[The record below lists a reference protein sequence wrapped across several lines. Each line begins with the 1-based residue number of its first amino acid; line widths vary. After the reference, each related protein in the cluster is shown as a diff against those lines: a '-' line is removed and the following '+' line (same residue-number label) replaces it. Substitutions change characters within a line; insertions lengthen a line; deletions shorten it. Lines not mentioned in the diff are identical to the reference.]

1 MAMTLAEALDK
12 VFEIDLGL
20 NTADAQSMLSALNT
34 GGGANVSEATLTNAG
49 VVRQMAPIMGFSNA
63 EEATA
68 EGCASAIN
76 AILFGLM
83 QAGIMYIPNPGEG
96 GPFEPEEPAN
106 PS

>member
-49 VVRQMAPIMGFSNA
+49 VVRQMTPILGFSNA

-76 AILFGLM
+76 AILTGLI
-83 QAGIMYIPNPGEG
+83 QAGIMYLPGPGEEG
-96 GPFEPEEPAN
+96 FFEPETPGI
-106 PS
+106 PT